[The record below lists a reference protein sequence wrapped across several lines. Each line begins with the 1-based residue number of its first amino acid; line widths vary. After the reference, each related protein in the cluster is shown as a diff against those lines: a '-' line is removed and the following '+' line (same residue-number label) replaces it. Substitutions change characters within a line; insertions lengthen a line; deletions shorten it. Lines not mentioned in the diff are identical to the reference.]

1 MTTTEELEDARE
13 DLESLLMD
21 VLFSV
26 LGEEAYPTEDPLSL
40 GPVAGAHLAVHDEIE
55 DCYLGIQV
63 RLGAVLAR
71 MLAGRMMS
79 IGDPGP
85 DDLVDTVGELGNI
98 LGGNVK
104 TLLFHKA
111 RLSLPV
117 AELGGNGRV
126 LDSGVRVAVTAFGQV
141 VELLLQPSA
150 SIDGLYWPSS
160 MNDEV
165 MEG

>member
-1 MTTTEELEDARE
+1 MITAEELEDARE

-21 VLFSV
+21 VLFSI
-26 LGEEAYPTEDPLSL
+26 LGEEAYLTEDPLAP
-40 GPVAGAHLAVHDEIE
+40 GPVADAHLAAHDEVE
-55 DCYLGIQV
+55 DFYLGIQV

-85 DDLVDTVGELGNI
+85 DDLVDSVGELGNI
-98 LGGNVK
+98 VGGNVK
-104 TLLFHKA
+104 TLLFHTA

-117 AELGGNGRV
+117 AELGGSGPV
-126 LDSGVRVAVTAFGQV
+126 FDGGVRVAASVFGQV
-141 VELLLQPSA
+141 VELLLQPDA
-150 SIDGLYWPSS
+150 STEGLYWPSS

>member
-1 MTTTEELEDARE
+1 MEELEDVRG

-21 VLFSV
+21 VLFST
-26 LGEEAYPTEDPLSL
+26 LGEEACPTEEPMTP
-40 GPVAGAHLAVHDEIE
+40 GPTASGHLAAHDML
-55 DCYLGIQV
+55 DDSYLGIQV

-71 MLAGRMMS
+71 MLAGRMMA

-104 TLLFHKA
+104 TLLFQSA

-117 AELGGNGRV
+117 AELGGMGPV
-126 LDSGVRVAVTAFGQV
+126 LDGGVRVAASVFGQV
-141 VELLLQPSA
+141 VELLLQPDTST
-150 SIDGLYWPSS
+150 DGLYWPSS
-160 MNDEV
+160 MQDEV
-165 MEG
+165 LEG